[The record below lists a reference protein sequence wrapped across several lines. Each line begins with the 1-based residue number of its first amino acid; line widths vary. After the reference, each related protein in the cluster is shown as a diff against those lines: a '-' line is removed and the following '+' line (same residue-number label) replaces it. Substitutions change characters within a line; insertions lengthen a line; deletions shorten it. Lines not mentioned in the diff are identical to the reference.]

1 MSVIEARNLSRTF
14 DGRSVLRD
22 VSFRVEKGEVFGYLG
37 PNGAGKTTTMRILLG
52 LVHPT
57 EGGATV
63 FGKPLGAREDL
74 RRRVGVLMDNPGL
87 FERLS
92 AAENLDY
99 YARLYGVKDPAGRI
113 EEILAFVGLDD
124 RKNDAAGTF
133 STGMKRKLGLAR
145 ALIHRPE
152 VLFLDE
158 PTSGLDPEAQRM
170 VRDLILRLSA
180 EEGITVFLSSHHL
193 DEVQRVSSKV
203 AILDRGV
210 LLAYDTVAALRAG
223 TGRGEI
229 AITLGDPNAAT
240 RAVRILSDLPEVAG
254 VAHEGERI
262 TAALAGQQA
271 APLVTAL
278 VRAGIAVEE
287 ARRTSR
293 SLEEIYLEVVSRT
306 EAAA

>member
-1 MSVIEARNLSRTF
+1 
-14 DGRSVLRD
+14 
-22 VSFRVEKGEVFGYLG
+22 
-37 PNGAGKTTTMRILLG
+37 
-52 LVHPT
+52 
-57 EGGATV
+57 
-63 FGKPLGAREDL
+63 
-74 RRRVGVLMDNPGL
+74 
-87 FERLS
+87 
-92 AAENLDY
+92 
-99 YARLYGVKDPAGRI
+99 
-113 EEILAFVGLDD
+113 
-124 RKNDAAGTF
+124 
-133 STGMKRKLGLAR
+133 
-145 ALIHRPE
+145 
-152 VLFLDE
+152 
-158 PTSGLDPEAQRM
+158 
-170 VRDLILRLSA
+170 
-180 EEGITVFLSSHHL
+180 
-193 DEVQRVSSKV
+193 VQRVSSKV

-229 AITLGDPNAAT
+229 AITLGDPTAAT

>member
-1 MSVIEARNLSRTF
+1 MSVIEARGLSKTF
-14 DGRSVLRD
+14 GDRSVLTD
-22 VSFRVEKGEVFGYLG
+22 VSFSVGPGEVFGYLG

-57 EGGATV
+57 AGDATV
-63 FGKPLGAREDL
+63 FGEPIGDHGDL
-74 RRRVGVLMDNPGL
+74 RRRVGVLLDNPGL

-92 AAENLDY
+92 AEENLDY
-99 YARLYGVKDPAGRI
+99 YARLYGVAGSRERI
-113 EEILAFVGLDD
+113 EEILRFVGLYE
-124 RKNDAAGTF
+124 RKNDAVGTY
-133 STGMKRKLGLAR
+133 STGMRRKLGIAR
-145 ALIHRPE
+145 AIIHRPE

-193 DEVQRVSSKV
+193 DEVERVCTKV

-210 LLAYDTVAALRAG
+210 ILVSDTVAALRG
-223 TGRGEI
+223 GSGGGEVV
-229 AITLGDPNAAT
+229 ITLADPETAPL
-240 RAVRILSDLPEVAG
+240 AVRILSDLPEVADA
-254 VAHEGERI
+254 VYEGGRL
-262 TAALAGQQA
+262 TAVLTGQQA
-271 APLVTAL
+271 APLLTAL
-278 VRAGIAVEE
+278 VRADIAVEE

>member
-1 MSVIEARNLSRTF
+1 MSIIEARRLSRTF
-14 DGRSVLRD
+14 GSQSVLTD
-22 VSFRVEKGEVFGYLG
+22 VSFSVGRGEVFGYLG

-57 EGGATV
+57 AGEATV
-63 FGKPLGAREDL
+63 FGKPLGNRGDL
-74 RRRVGVLMDNPGL
+74 RRRVGVLLDNPGL
-87 FERLS
+87 FDRLS

-99 YARLYGVKDPAGRI
+99 YARLYGVADSRDRVD
-113 EEILAFVGLDD
+113 EILRFVGLHERKDD
-124 RKNDAAGTF
+124 AVGTY

-145 ALIHRPE
+145 AIIHRPE

-193 DEVQRVSSKV
+193 DEVERVCTKV

-210 LLAYDTVAALRAG
+210 ILANDTVAALR
-223 TGRGEI
+223 RGSGGGEVV
-229 AITLGDPNAAT
+229 ITLADPKAAPQ
-240 RAVRILSDLPEVAG
+240 AVRILSALPDVAG
-254 VAHEGERI
+254 AMHEGDRL
-262 TAALAGQQA
+262 TAALTGQQA
-271 APLVTAL
+271 APLITAL

-293 SLEEIYLEVVSRT
+293 SLEEIYLDVVSRT

>member
-1 MSVIEARNLSRTF
+1 MSIIEARRLSRTF
-14 DGRSVLRD
+14 GGRSVLTD
-22 VSFRVEKGEVFGYLG
+22 VSFSVGRGEVFGYLG

-57 EGGATV
+57 AGEATV
-63 FGKPLGAREDL
+63 FGKPLGNRGDL
-74 RRRVGVLMDNPGL
+74 RRRVGVLLDNPGL
-87 FERLS
+87 FDRLS

-99 YARLYGVKDPAGRI
+99 YARLNGVADSRDRVD
-113 EEILAFVGLDD
+113 EILRFVGLHERKDD
-124 RKNDAAGTF
+124 AVGTY

-145 ALIHRPE
+145 AIIHRPE

-193 DEVQRVSSKV
+193 DEVERVCTKV

-210 LLAYDTVAALRAG
+210 ILANDTVAALRG
-223 TGRGEI
+223 GSGRGEVV
-229 AITLGDPNAAT
+229 ITLADPGAGPQ
-240 RAVRILSDLPEVAG
+240 AVRILSALPDVAG
-254 VAHEGERI
+254 ATHEGDRL
-262 TAALAGQQA
+262 TAALTGQQA
-271 APLVTAL
+271 APLITAL

-293 SLEEIYLEVVSRT
+293 SLEEIYLDVVSRT